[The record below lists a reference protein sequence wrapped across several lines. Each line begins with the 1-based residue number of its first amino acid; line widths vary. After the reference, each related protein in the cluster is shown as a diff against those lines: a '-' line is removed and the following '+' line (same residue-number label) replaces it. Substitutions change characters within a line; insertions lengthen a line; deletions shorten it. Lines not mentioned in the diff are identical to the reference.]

1 MLIGSFQTQED
12 SSCSDSDRES
22 VESNDS
28 ETTKVDKEIIRE
40 LDDFLHSA
48 PSNDNHVDTV
58 INDIVLGEVQK
69 NLSGIDINK

>member
-12 SSCSDSDRES
+12 SSCRDSDRES

>member
-1 MLIGSFQTQED
+1 MRIGSFQTQED

-28 ETTKVDKEIIRE
+28 ETTKVDKETIRE

-48 PSNDNHVDTV
+48 PSNNSHVDTV

-69 NLSGIDINK
+69 NLSGIDINE